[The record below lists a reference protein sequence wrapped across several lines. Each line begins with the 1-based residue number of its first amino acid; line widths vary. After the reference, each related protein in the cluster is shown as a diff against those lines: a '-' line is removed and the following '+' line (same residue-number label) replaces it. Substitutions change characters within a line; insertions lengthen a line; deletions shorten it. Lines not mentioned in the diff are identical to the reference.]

1 MCAWYKNL
9 EPSFIERFNDLCVKL
24 ECKSIWTYLKRY
36 NEEMLKV
43 EEFLEL
49 IALKVLIRAV
59 KEHVIWSK
67 LHALLDKSLLKVKQD
82 MKNYIQ
88 VEEADLL

>member
-1 MCAWYKNL
+1 
-9 EPSFIERFNDLCVKL
+9 
-24 ECKSIWTYLKRY
+24 
-36 NEEMLKV
+36 MLKV